1 MMTQA
6 GVGAPLEESYVLTT
20 WQCAWILI
28 VDEGTNGKLRGS
40 EEAGPGHAA
49 AAGSAFALFAVS
61 LASRAPP
68 TRLPA
73 HGEICLSLFIF

>member
-1 MMTQA
+1 MHW
-6 GVGAPLEESYVLTT
+6 V
-20 WQCAWILI
+20 LI
-28 VDEGTNGKLRGS
+28 VDEGMNGKLRGS

-49 AAGSAFALFAVS
+49 AEGSAFALFVVS